1 MGVGRPS
8 LRPPLHVTTEQD
20 QTHSFPPTCPF
31 PVFTLTIF
39 NPHLQ
44 PAFLILASPQEHEPP
59 AFHPQL
65 WLVPRERGQFQG
77 GSPTSPSPVPS
88 PFSVVVAKVL
98 AGCYT
103 SELGFVSPFIPKE
116 GCLLPGPRAKKK
128 MEGGDE
134 ETYLD
139 GSEHYRTLGLGLK
152 VGGGAHWGLRGDRGV
167 SKALHTPKTKL
178 VSDPPSPLC
187 QIKH

>member
-1 MGVGRPS
+1 MS
-8 LRPPLHVTTEQD
+8 PLSKTKLIH
-20 QTHSFPPTCPF
+20 FPQLALF

-65 WLVPRERGQFQG
+65 WLVPRERGRFQG

-88 PFSVVVAKVL
+88 PFSVVVAEVL

-103 SELGFVSPFIPKE
+103 SELGFVSAFIPQ
-116 GCLLPGPRAKKK
+116 GCLLPGPRAKRK

-139 GSEHYRTLGLGLK
+139 GSEHYGTLGLGLK

-178 VSDPPSPLC
+178 VSDPLSPLC